1 MDTSVWSEALRR
13 AKRKTESIVVQE
25 FRNLILEHRVDI
37 IGPIRQ
43 EILSGL
49 REDAQFQRL
58 EEHLSAF
65 PDLSLTTD
73 DYIMAAKFF
82 NTCRAKEF
90 RARIQTSSSVLLPCE
105 DNWQSTRPT
114 RTLPSLQDACP
125 SCCTRQGNSNKR
137 IEKRSFKRYA

>member
-13 AKRKTESIVVQE
+13 AKRKAESIVVQE

-65 PDLSLTTD
+65 PDLSLTED

-82 NTCRAKEF
+82 NTCRAKGVQGSNTDFLICAVAVRRQLAIYTTDKDFGLFAERLPIVLHETREF
-90 RARIQTSSSVLLPCE
+90 EQE
-105 DNWQSTRPT
+105 N
-114 RTLPSLQDACP
+114 
-125 SCCTRQGNSNKR
+125 
-137 IEKRSFKRYA
+137 